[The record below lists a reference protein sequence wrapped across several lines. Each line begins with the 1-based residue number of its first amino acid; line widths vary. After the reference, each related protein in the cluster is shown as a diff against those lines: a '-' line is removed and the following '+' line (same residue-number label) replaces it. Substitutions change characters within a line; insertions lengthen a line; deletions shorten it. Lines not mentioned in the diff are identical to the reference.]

1 MTTEQ
6 RGSTVLEVLSEVAS
20 RWDLDRLSDDI
31 RILASD
37 DEVQIGFLG
46 DFSSGKSTLINELV
60 GVEDLMPVQLE
71 PCTARAGQVISTP
84 SLEEPEYFRVDDED
98 EQTAISRPD
107 FDDLARGQTTMP
119 GRPLVRLPS
128 RPGFPA
134 GFVFLDTPGLST
146 LIQEH
151 TEITLGELPFVDA
164 AMICVDIRKGG
175 LTSTVTDFLTSPGV
189 RHLQHR
195 FLIALTFADQLP
207 DYERTTVAEKTA
219 DTLAQTIGCSKS
231 EAEGR
236 IVVVSAGPE
245 AAERDIDTLRTAIHE
260 VFEARKASLM
270 AERQDRASVRLVP
283 RAIALLEQM
292 RGGLLESKEDFSSR
306 KKEADEERVRL
317 DRELHQQR
325 QRFDKFRD
333 DLGRD
338 VRIICDDYQPR
349 FAAASDEP
357 AIEQVSSEFTA
368 ALATKVSD
376 HFAKLGQQWDNHGG
390 GIDAEIQRL
399 LKDTNRIVSLG
410 ATVATGVLIAVLN
423 PAAGAA
429 ATAAEVTGGAALR
442 TAAARA
448 AIKAAAK
455 EGLKKIGKAESLF
468 PGHSDPL
475 QAAAKEGLKK
485 IGKDI
490 LTTSHHV
497 NPVNIASDLVGEW
510 WKNKRIAEPMDRICT
525 DFSAQAAREI
535 EEYFESE
542 VFQSLERECE
552 EVQSVLSQIESER
565 RTDLADRNAK
575 VSGIQAD
582 IDRLRK
588 VGLS

>member
-107 FDDLARGQTTMP
+107 FDDLARGQTTTP

-175 LTSTVTDFLTSPGV
+175 LTSIVTDFLTSPGV

-245 AAERDIDTLRTAIHE
+245 AAERDVGTLRTAIHE

-306 KKEADEERVRL
+306 KKEADEKRVRL
-317 DRELHQQR
+317 DRELSQQR
-325 QRFDKFRD
+325 QRFGKFRD

-338 VRIICDDYQPR
+338 VCIICDDYQPR

-376 HFAKLGQQWDNHGG
+376 HFARLGQQWDNHGER
-390 GIDAEIQRL
+390 IDSEIQRL
-399 LKDTNRIVSLG
+399 LKDTNRIVNLG
-410 ATVATGVLIAVLN
+410 ATVATGVLIAVIN
-423 PAAGAA
+423 PAAGPAF
-429 ATAAEVTGGAALR
+429 TAAEVTGGAALR
-442 TAAARA
+442 TAAA
-448 AIKAAAK
+448 KA
-455 EGLKKIGKAESLF
+455 KARIANLVIMDHK
-468 PGHSDPL
+468 PVMDHK
-475 QAAAKEGLKK
+475 AVAKEGLKK

-490 LTTSHHV
+490 LTTLHHV
-497 NPVNIASDLVGEW
+497 NPVNIASDFVGEW

-525 DFSAQAAREI
+525 EFSAQAAREI

-542 VFQSLERECE
+542 VFQPLERECE